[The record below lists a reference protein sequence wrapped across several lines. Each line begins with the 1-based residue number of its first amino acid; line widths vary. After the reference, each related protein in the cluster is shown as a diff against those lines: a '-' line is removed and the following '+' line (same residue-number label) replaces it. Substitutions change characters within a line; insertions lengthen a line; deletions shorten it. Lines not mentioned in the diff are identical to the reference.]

1 MLSDDKLETLR
12 LKLENSMKGVKIRRK
27 KIKAI
32 RVNSSFHWQPPL
44 YIEVDSYCKNLEKD
58 SPNEKIIA
66 IFEAAS
72 FMVCT
77 YERGYNKGLPYF
89 FGREDV
95 RQVVAMD

>member
-1 MLSDDKLETLR
+1 
-12 LKLENSMKGVKIRRK
+12 MKRVRIRRK

-44 YIEVDSYCKNLEKD
+44 YIEVDSYCRNLEKD

-66 IFEAAS
+66 IFEATS
-72 FMVCT
+72 FLVCT
-77 YERGYNKGLPYF
+77 SDRGYNKGLPYF

-95 RQVVAMD
+95 RQVVPMD